1 MTLNDFKEELKNWK
15 ITKYKAINFAI
26 GISALLIYEFIGRPI
41 YRPYIYN
48 NKINDFHIA
57 DTLGNTFGTLPTIF
71 FLIAILS
78 NDTTKGNYLIKLA
91 TFSFVT
97 FELAHPLLG
106 KQIDIWDIIATVL
119 TGFVSY
125 LVYNS
130 LFKSVQPSP
139 KQPLHRNN
147 LVHIIYFMG
156 IFYYAKS
163 RDERG
168 E

>member
-15 ITKYKAINFAI
+15 FTKYKAINFAI

-78 NDTTKGNYLIKLA
+78 NDTTKGNYLIKLG
-91 TFSFVT
+91 TFSVVV

-106 KQIDIWDIIATVL
+106 KPIDIWDIIATIM
-119 TGFVSY
+119 TGLISY
-125 LVYNS
+125 FIYNNV
-130 LFKSVQPSP
+130 FKNRQLND
-139 KQPLHRNN
+139 KTTNR
-147 LVHIIYFMG
+147 
-156 IFYYAKS
+156 
-163 RDERG
+163 
-168 E
+168 

>member
-1 MTLNDFKEELKNWK
+1 MTLLDFKTALKNWK
-15 ITKYKAINFAI
+15 FTRYKAINFAI
-26 GISALLIYEFIGRPI
+26 GISALLIYEFVGRPV

-78 NDTTKGNYLIKLA
+78 NDTTKGNYFIKIG
-91 TFSFVT
+91 TISVVV

-106 KQIDIWDIIATVL
+106 KPIDIYDIIATVF
-119 TGFVSY
+119 TGFFSY

-130 LFKSVQPSP
+130 IFKNLQPEQKNP
-139 KQPLHRNN
+139 N
-147 LVHIIYFMG
+147 G
-156 IFYYAKS
+156 
-163 RDERG
+163 
-168 E
+168 